1 MYVLV
6 LGLFRLEVGVGV
18 GVEGGYGYRQ
28 KQRQIMNRC
37 IVELKRTEL
46 GRVEQMCAVVGVE
59 SLDQKGIG
67 FEEGA
72 GMEGERYLFGRQ
84 TCKPWSIHAG

>member
-18 GVEGGYGYRQ
+18 GVEKEYGYRQ
-28 KQRQIMNRC
+28 KQRRIMNRC

-46 GRVEQMCAVVGVE
+46 NLAGESRKDVCCGWGRI
-59 SLDQKGIG
+59 SRSKGD
-67 FEEGA
+67 
-72 GMEGERYLFGRQ
+72 RV
-84 TCKPWSIHAG
+84 

>member
-28 KQRQIMNRC
+28 KQTETRQIMNRY
-37 IVELKRTEL
+37 IIELKRTEL
-46 GRVEQMCAVVGVE
+46 NLAGESRKDVCCGRGRI
-59 SLDQKGIG
+59 SRSKGD
-67 FEEGA
+67 
-72 GMEGERYLFGRQ
+72 RV
-84 TCKPWSIHAG
+84 